1 MGGGGEGGV
10 GEGDLVDCVFWGGG
24 GGGFILLLV
33 WVVGEEGAAV
43 GSFYEGLRGFGGV
56 LGVDGLGC
64 DLEDFVV
71 G

>member
-1 MGGGGEGGV
+1 
-10 GEGDLVDCVFWGGG
+10 
-24 GGGFILLLV
+24 
-33 WVVGEEGAAV
+33 VVGEEGAAV

-56 LGVDGLGC
+56 LGVDGLGG